1 MTLPLAGTLIGQY
14 NLILS
19 YLILS
24 YTVYMFISILYLL
37 LYIYVFSVPLYMVYE
52 NKDD

>member
-19 YLILS
+19 YLKLFKPVSGAPLPLESFSLMGLTIKPS
-24 YTVYMFISILYLL
+24 VLL
-37 LYIYVFSVPLYMVYE
+37 V
-52 NKDD
+52 K